1 MPPLQE
7 FSSRSASCQKQMLV
21 GKILD
26 IFGFD
31 VDGAPLFLTLIEG
44 VDFMV
49 VGKLIFFAPILKSGR
64 KKGNSKFSIPVRS
77 ASL

>member
-31 VDGAPLFLTLIEG
+31 VDGAPLFLTLNKG

-49 VGKLIFFAPILKSGR
+49 VGKLIFFAPNPKSGR
-64 KKGNSKFSIPVRS
+64 KNESPKFSMAVRS